1 MAMNIPLIV
10 PIEDKKEFSQE
21 LERVDWNKDYQGLK
35 LLLFRVMAGYEK
47 QLNEVTKGD
56 NKNV

>member
-47 QLNEVTKGD
+47 QLKEIKQS
-56 NKNV
+56 